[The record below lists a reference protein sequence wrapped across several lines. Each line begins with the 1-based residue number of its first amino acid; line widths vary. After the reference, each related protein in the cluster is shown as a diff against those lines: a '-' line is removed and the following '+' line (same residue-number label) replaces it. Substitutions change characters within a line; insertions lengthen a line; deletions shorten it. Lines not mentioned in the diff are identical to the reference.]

1 MLFKSLWEKDMR
13 KTPVLLVTLFLL
25 LQSHSFA
32 SDKIPEI
39 PVSKQSG
46 TSFEKDINL
55 KKTVFSFLYYES
67 CDSSKDRNYKGMY
80 GLLSRHYLS
89 ENFPHVNSALEY
101 EQDMKDNDET
111 YHLVYLMVEN
121 VIYINKD
128 KVKIKVKFESGNEG
142 VLQIMEE
149 DIFFILENGLW
160 KYEGLDIESS
170 KVIET
175 IE

>member
-1 MLFKSLWEKDMR
+1 MR
-13 KTPVLLVTLFLL
+13 KTILLLVTIFLL
-25 LQSHSFA
+25 IQSHSFA
-32 SDKIPEI
+32 ADKIPEI

-46 TSFEKDINL
+46 ISFEKDINL
-55 KKTVFSFLYYES
+55 KKTVLNFLYYES
-67 CDSSKDRNYKGMY
+67 CDSSKERDYKGMY
-80 GLLSRHYLS
+80 GLLSRNYLS

-101 EQDMKDNDET
+101 DKEMKDINEI

-121 VIYINKD
+121 VVFIKKD
-128 KVKIKVKFESGNEG
+128 KVKIKVKFESGDEG

-160 KYEGLDIESS
+160 KYEGVDIESS